1 MITRNTKLLI
11 VVVLAVT
18 VSLTSLILVSTYL
31 QRAAIAQNQKSAQ
44 STVSLS
50 NLTGSVQ
57 VFPRLS
63 QTIQSKANVSLSTA
77 ATNAEKSVGPSSHAI
92 SARVGIVNGYL
103 IYSVRVIDS
112 NNNVHWIMVDAG
124 NGKVLLS
131 RLPFSNSLFS

>member
-1 MITRNTKLLI
+1 M
-11 VVVLAVT
+11 VLAVT